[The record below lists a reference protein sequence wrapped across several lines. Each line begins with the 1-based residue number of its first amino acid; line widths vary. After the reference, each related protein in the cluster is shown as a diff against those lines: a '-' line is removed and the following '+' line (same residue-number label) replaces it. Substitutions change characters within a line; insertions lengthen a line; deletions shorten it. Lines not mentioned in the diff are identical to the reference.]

1 MPCQGYHLLSFYFFS
16 PFQSICANIVMKFY
30 QHIRT
35 KLAFGFL
42 LVTLI
47 PAVTVG
53 IYAMQASIDALRER
67 ELNIQAS
74 MAKTLQ
80 HDIEAFLASTR
91 NDLIFLSQ
99 SQPLKRYLNQRHQD
113 DDLDALELARQSL
126 EQEFLAFSRSRGIYY
141 QVRYLD
147 ENGQE
152 IVRVDAVDGKILFIP
167 KTRLQNKASRYYFS
181 RTMQL
186 LDQSM
191 FVSPLELNQEQ
202 GKIEVPHKPVIRY
215 AIPVFYPEQHQAGI
229 VITNVDAS
237 QFLLPLFKKAVL
249 VDQEGFYL
257 ANPNANKL
265 WGGPKDLKT
274 GYTFFQD
281 YPTEAPNMLNEIDG
295 NITTEQAILTYQ
307 RVSIPNLG
315 YWTLI
320 IQQPLHKILYSIRAF
335 RLTFGMILVGAVFIS
350 LIIAFFINRSIT
362 KPIEHLTRVIEHV
375 RAGNRKIRADI
386 KSVDELGTLERGF
399 NAMLESITVS
409 EEALLRTKQEAEAA
423 NLAKSRFLANM
434 SHELRTPLNA
444 IIGYGEMLQE
454 EIADLGEVELSG
466 DIEKIHLAGKHLLST
481 INDLLDI
488 SKIEAGRMEL
498 YTESFYLP
506 NMVNDIVQTLQPL
519 FTKNQDSLKIH
530 YADNLGEMHAD
541 LTKTRQILLKML
553 SNASK
558 FNEEAG
564 MIYLEVL
571 RETDADGKDWILF
584 RVIDSGIG
592 MDAEQKDKLFQVF
605 TQADTSATRKYD
617 GTGLGLAITHNFVQ
631 IMGGS
636 INVDSELGQGST
648 FTVRLPAK
656 VALLVQK
663 RAPSSSQTDVAV
675 LEEGGLVLVIDDEL
689 EVRKVLENY
698 LSKQGYQ
705 VELADSGEEGLRLAR
720 KVLPDVIILDVM
732 MPKMDGW
739 EVLSYLKAD
748 AELARIPVII
758 LSLIEDKSV
767 GYSLGASDYL
777 IKPVTRE
784 QLSKV
789 LQKYHF
795 SQTESSRLVMI
806 IDDDPVNRDM
816 AGRLFR
822 KAGLRICKV
831 EEARIALN
839 YIQKTQPDLILLDLQ
854 MPEMDGF
861 EFVTKLQQV
870 YDAIPVIVFSAKD
883 ITIEDRQRLNQ
894 VAKIFQKGS
903 YRNEELLAEVKQLLS
918 M

>member
-1 MPCQGYHLLSFYFFS
+1 MIFF
-16 PFQSICANIVMKFY
+16 FQPICANIVMKFY

-47 PAVTVG
+47 PAVTIG
-53 IYAMQASIDALRER
+53 IYAMQSSIDALRER

-74 MAKTLQ
+74 MVKTLK

-99 SQPLKRYLNQRHQD
+99 SQPLKRYLNQRYQSK
-113 DDLDALELARQSL
+113 DLDALELALQSV

-152 IVRVDAVDGKILFIP
+152 IVRLDAVDGKIRIIP
-167 KTRLQNKASRYYFS
+167 KTQLQNKASRYYFS
-181 RTMQL
+181 RTIQL
-186 LDQSM
+186 LEQAI
-191 FVSPLELNQEQ
+191 FVSNLELNQEHRQ
-202 GKIEVPHKPVIRY
+202 VEVPHKPVIRY
-215 AIPVFYPEQHQAGI
+215 AIPVFYPDKRKAGI
-229 VITNVDAS
+229 VITNVDAN
-237 QFLLPLFKKAVL
+237 QFLQDLGNVVL
-249 VDQEGFYL
+249 VDQEGYYL
-257 ANPNANKL
+257 AHPDANKL
-265 WGGPKDLKT
+265 WGGPQDLKT

-281 YPTEAPNMLNEIDG
+281 YPTEAPNILNEIQG

-320 IQQPLHKILYSIRAF
+320 IQQPLRKILHSIRAF
-335 RLTFGMILVGAVFIS
+335 RLTFGMILVSAVFIS
-350 LIIAFFINRSIT
+350 LIIAFLINRSIT
-362 KPIEHLTRVIEHV
+362 KPIEHLTRVIEQV
-375 RAGNRKIRADI
+375 RAGNREVRAET

-399 NAMLESITVS
+399 NAMLESITVY

-466 DIEKIHLAGKHLLST
+466 DIEKIHLAGKNLLST
-481 INDLLDI
+481 INDILDI
-488 SKIEAGRMEL
+488 SKIEAGRMEV

-519 FTKNQDSLKIH
+519 FTKNQDILKIH

-558 FNEEAG
+558 FNEEAVP
-564 MIYLEVL
+564 IYLEVL

-584 RVIDSGIG
+584 RVTDSGIG
-592 MDAEQKDKLFQVF
+592 MDAEQKQKLFQVF
-605 TQADTSATRKYD
+605 TQADTSATRKYG
-617 GTGLGLAITHNFVQ
+617 GTGLGLAITHYFVQ
-631 IMGGS
+631 IMGGT

-648 FTVRLPAK
+648 FSVRLPAK
-656 VALLVQK
+656 VALVQK
-663 RAPSSSQTDVAV
+663 RAKSSSETEVAV

-689 EVRKVLENY
+689 EVRKVLDNY

-705 VELADSGEEGLRLAR
+705 VELAESGEDGLRLAR

-748 AELARIPVII
+748 AELAHIPVII

-795 SQTESSRLVMI
+795 SQTESSRFRLVMI

-816 AGRLFR
+816 VGRLFR
-822 KAGLRICKV
+822 KAGMRICKV
-831 EEARIALN
+831 EDARIALN

-883 ITIEDRQRLNQ
+883 ITIEDRQRLNR
-894 VAKIFQKGS
+894 VANIFQKGS
-903 YRNEELLAEVKQLLS
+903 YRNDELLAEVKKLLS
-918 M
+918 MK